1 MTTEGGD
8 IMTLGERI
16 KEVRKSLKLT
26 QREFADKLKLK
37 QNSIA
42 QVEGGRNTSDQTIR
56 MICQEF
62 NVSEKWLRTGEEP
75 MFVPKKEDAL
85 DELVKQKHLSDSDR
99 ILIEKFLNLKPTER
113 ESVIRYIT
121 DLAEKINEATA
132 LETAEETAPVPEEYV
147 QEARAEA
154 DAVGNQVF
162 KELLQEKKQVA
173 EFSASQ
179 GDTGKKAI

>member
-1 MTTEGGD
+1 MDLGG
-8 IMTLGERI
+8 RI
-16 KEVRKSLKLT
+16 KKLRKDLGLT
-26 QREFADKLKLK
+26 QLEFSERLQMKR
-37 QNSIA
+37 NSIA
-42 QVEGGRNTSDQTIR
+42 QIEGGRNTSDQTVR
-56 MICQEF
+56 MICREF

-121 DLAEKINEATA
+121 DLAEKINEAKA

-162 KELLQEKKQVA
+162 EELLQEKKQVA

-179 GDTGKKAI
+179 GDTGKRAI